1 MDLQLE
7 EFLLATKRCT
17 EHLREMI
24 PQEKE
29 KYQALISDDTQQI
42 EEMVQNQ
49 QAAIMKLKSLEAAR
63 LHAQEQAGFADR
75 SADEILEL
83 VTQTDKAAVSEAFT
97 DLRNAAKELRLCNA
111 KAMEIARASAAFHKS
126 NTPNAKTPMPA
137 KVTYGAKGS
146 APGKIGNGSLFQ
158 TKI

>member
-1 MDLQLE
+1 MDNHLQ
-7 EFLLATKRCT
+7 EFLLATQRCT
-17 EHLREMI
+17 EHLQDMI

-49 QAAIMKLKSLEAAR
+49 QAAIMKLQSLEAAR
-63 LHAQEQAGFADR
+63 LQAQELAGFSNR

-83 VTQTDKAAVSEAFT
+83 VSEEDRPAVSEAFSQ
-97 DLRNAAKELRLCNA
+97 LRSTAQELRVCNA
-111 KAMEIARASAAFHKS
+111 KAMEIARASAAFHKAT
-126 NTPNAKTPMPA
+126 TPNVKAAMPA
-137 KVTYGAKGS
+137 KVTYGAKGT

>member
-1 MDLQLE
+1 MDHQLE

-17 EHLREMI
+17 EHLRDMI

-63 LHAQEQAGFADR
+63 LHAQEQAGFAER
-75 SADEILEL
+75 SAEEILEL
-83 VTQTDKAAVSEAFT
+83 VGDSDKTAVAETFRE
-97 DLRNAAKELRLCNA
+97 LRNAAKELRMCNA
-111 KAMEIARASAAFHKS
+111 KAMEIARASAAFHQS
-126 NTPNAKTPMPA
+126 NSPKAPTPMPA
-137 KVTYGAKGS
+137 KVTYGAKGN

-158 TKI
+158 IKI